1 MTVGQN
7 AMVGKPV
14 IKSTRLRVEYIVKL
28 LAHGATSEEI
38 LAKYD
43 GLSREEI
50 QPRVLTTCD

>member
-14 IKSTRLRVEYIVKL
+14 IKSTRLRIEYIVKL
-28 LAHGATSEEI
+28 FAHGATSEEMF
-38 LAKYD
+38 AEYD
-43 GLSREEI
+43 GRDREEI